1 MIILP
6 RTYATVPEFIIKPVW
21 NCFGHIQS
29 VTPTQWGKIEISIMN
44 KLNVIVVEVKIP
56 RSTKGHFVI
65 PDKIKKYRING
76 KEKKTGK
83 QEIVLKEGVWEI
95 ELY

>member
-1 MIILP
+1 M
-6 RTYATVPEFIIKPVW
+6 
-21 NCFGHIQS
+21 
-29 VTPTQWGKIEISIMN
+29 
-44 KLNVIVVEVKIP
+44 IVVEVKIP
-56 RSTKGHFVI
+56 RSTKGYFVI